1 MPVYMHRFALNIA
14 QKHLVAGLFPDP
26 LGSLRSSPR
35 LPSWI
40 KGEGRGGERKGRR
53 GGREK
58 KGGCYLPPF
67 IFSGCA
73 HGECWKVNVFVI
85 CDEYMLCT

>member
-1 MPVYMHRFALNIA
+1 MPVYVHRFALNIA

-53 GGREK
+53 GKEDA
-58 KGGCYLPPF
+58 
-67 IFSGCA
+67 IFLLSYFLA
-73 HGECWKVNVFVI
+73 APRVSAES
-85 CDEYMLCT
+85 